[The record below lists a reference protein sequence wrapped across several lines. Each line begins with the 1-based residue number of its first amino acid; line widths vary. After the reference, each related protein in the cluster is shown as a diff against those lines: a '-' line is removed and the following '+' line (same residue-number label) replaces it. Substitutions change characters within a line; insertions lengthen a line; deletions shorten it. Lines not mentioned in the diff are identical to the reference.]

1 MKSEDGGSDILS
13 RILDVE
19 GAEVSLKTATQ
30 AEDEVFPYT
39 PGMCV
44 ECNDQPF
51 TLLCVDCKDK
61 FCEVCWKALH
71 RKGSRAKHET
81 KAEKSPLLD
90 VLTKQTTTSSA
101 SDAPAAAAV
110 DKEVLEKVDL
120 SIKRTEDGAVD
131 ESSFHERAKYIPLRL
146 HYKERRYLRLLKSA
160 LRVTEY
166 TDKVD
171 DPTIKRG
178 KRLAVQIKEMCALLS
193 GLVVAED
200 YGKGQDLLKDRNFKI
215 FQKFFQKLFELG
227 RRYKIMNP
235 DKLRGEYGKLLYL
248 IQDSGQEEIKEILE
262 FSPNIEISTVYQFL
276 EKRDCLELLE
286 HEWVEIATRA
296 IHPFGK
302 ERYEVRQEIKQKERA
317 QELLARKFESSK
329 ISADEIKHCL
339 YSIGDNNSFLLDN
352 RDPVVK
358 MIEMMTKDFKPDKF
372 EEGIEIFFPQFLKE
386 LF

>member
-120 SIKRTEDGAVD
+120 
-131 ESSFHERAKYIPLRL
+131 
-146 HYKERRYLRLLKSA
+146 
-160 LRVTEY
+160 
-166 TDKVD
+166 
-171 DPTIKRG
+171 
-178 KRLAVQIKEMCALLS
+178 
-193 GLVVAED
+193 
-200 YGKGQDLLKDRNFKI
+200 
-215 FQKFFQKLFELG
+215 
-227 RRYKIMNP
+227 
-235 DKLRGEYGKLLYL
+235 
-248 IQDSGQEEIKEILE
+248 
-262 FSPNIEISTVYQFL
+262 
-276 EKRDCLELLE
+276 
-286 HEWVEIATRA
+286 
-296 IHPFGK
+296 
-302 ERYEVRQEIKQKERA
+302 
-317 QELLARKFESSK
+317 
-329 ISADEIKHCL
+329 
-339 YSIGDNNSFLLDN
+339 
-352 RDPVVK
+352 
-358 MIEMMTKDFKPDKF
+358 
-372 EEGIEIFFPQFLKE
+372 
-386 LF
+386 